1 VPDSVIHMEIL
12 KGVFRKSIFIILP
25 VALLSAFLIEP
36 RKFPLGIMMGWLF
49 GILNLRQL
57 TRNIEGLVGTEKA
70 TFKLVFLSM
79 TRLLILFAA
88 IFVLIY
94 YRVVNVFGLLI
105 GFTVVFV
112 LILIEGAKVGKGS

>member
-1 VPDSVIHMEIL
+1 MEIL
-12 KGVFRKSIFIILP
+12 KRVIKASIFIILP
-25 VALLSAFLIEP
+25 AIILSAFFIEP
-36 RKFPLGIMMGWLF
+36 RKFPLGILMGWLF

-57 TRNIEGLVGTEKA
+57 SRNIEGLVGTEKA

-79 TRLLILFAA
+79 TRLLVLFAA

-112 LILIEGAKVGKGS
+112 LILVEGAKVGKSQ

>member
-1 VPDSVIHMEIL
+1 MEIL
-12 KGVFRKSIFIILP
+12 KRVLRKSIWIILP
-25 VALLSAFLIEP
+25 AALLSAFIIEP
-36 RKFPLGIMMGWLF
+36 RKFPLGIIMGWLF
-49 GILNLRQL
+49 GVLNLRQL
-57 TRNIEGLVGTEKA
+57 SRNIEGLVGTEKA

-79 TRLLILFAA
+79 TRLLVLFAA

-112 LILIEGAKVGKGS
+112 LILVEGAKVGKSQ

>member
-1 VPDSVIHMEIL
+1 MEIL
-12 KGVFRKSIFIILP
+12 KGVIKKSLFIILP
-25 VALLSAFLIEP
+25 AIVLSAFFMEP
-36 RKFPLGIMMGWLF
+36 RKVPLGIFMGWLF

-57 TRNIEGLVGTEKA
+57 SRNIEGLVGTEKA

-79 TRLLILFAA
+79 TRLLVLFTA

-94 YRVVNVFGLLI
+94 YRVVNIFGLLA

-112 LILIEGAKVGKGS
+112 LILVEGAKVAKRS

>member
-1 VPDSVIHMEIL
+1 MEIL
-12 KGVFRKSIFIILP
+12 KRVLRKSIWIILP
-25 VALLSAFLIEP
+25 AALLSAFIVEP
-36 RKFPLGIMMGWLF
+36 RKFPLGIIMGWLF

-57 TRNIEGLVGTEKA
+57 SRNIEGLVGTEKA

-79 TRLLILFAA
+79 TRLLVLFAA
-88 IFVLIY
+88 IFILIY

-112 LILIEGAKVGKGS
+112 LILVEGAKVGKSQ

>member
-1 VPDSVIHMEIL
+1 MEIL
-12 KGVFRKSIFIILP
+12 KGVIKKSIFIILP
-25 VALLSAFLIEP
+25 AIILSSFFIEP
-36 RKFPLGIMMGWLF
+36 REFPLGILMGWLF
-49 GILNLRQL
+49 GVLNLRQL
-57 TRNIEGLVGTEKA
+57 SRSVEGLIGTKKA

-79 TRLLILFAA
+79 VRLLALFAA

-112 LILIEGAKVGKGS
+112 LILVEGAKVAKRS